1 MNTEF
6 EPQENIIVTI
16 SCSYTNSEIPIR
28 ILDKQSEGSEYKN
41 NILLIV
47 WIFFTFRS
55 MIYISYRGCMSL
67 YVSIICKI

>member
-6 EPQENIIVTI
+6 EPRENIIVTI

-28 ILDKQSEGSEYKN
+28 ILDKQSEGSEYKK

-47 WIFFTFRS
+47 WIFFTLR
-55 MIYISYRGCMSL
+55 
-67 YVSIICKI
+67 